1 MQQQK
6 SFSRSDKYNEFL
18 NSFKEGDYVMIAF
31 TNEDKYTSD
40 DIKYYSSPYGNVD
53 TTGSY
58 EQFLYYSYVKPV
70 LDKKA
75 IPILVTPYYER
86 TEENGELTATEN
98 PYVNAVKDLVV
109 SKQLFFV
116 NMYDLSK
123 NLYDVMG
130 AEGSKVLNAYDANG
144 KICVKVHFYIP
155 SAPITSYRFFDKSYI
170 LTKNNCLET
179 TKSLTAFTYGFSVAV
194 SSPFSSVLS

>member
-1 MQQQK
+1 
-6 SFSRSDKYNEFL
+6 
-18 NSFKEGDYVMIAF
+18 MIAF

-58 EQFLYYSYVKPV
+58 EQLLYYSYVKPV

-86 TEENGELTATEN
+86 TEENGELTANEN
-98 PYVNAVKDLVV
+98 PYVNAVKELVV

-123 NLYDVMG
+123 IFMM
-130 AEGSKVLNAYDANG
+130 
-144 KICVKVHFYIP
+144 
-155 SAPITSYRFFDKSYI
+155 
-170 LTKNNCLET
+170 
-179 TKSLTAFTYGFSVAV
+179 
-194 SSPFSSVLS
+194 

>member
-1 MQQQK
+1 MKIELRKYLSDKITVKNLAQTDATAK

-98 PYVNAVKDLVV
+98 PYVNA
-109 SKQLFFV
+109 S
-116 NMYDLSK
+116 
-123 NLYDVMG
+123 
-130 AEGSKVLNAYDANG
+130 
-144 KICVKVHFYIP
+144 
-155 SAPITSYRFFDKSYI
+155 
-170 LTKNNCLET
+170 
-179 TKSLTAFTYGFSVAV
+179 
-194 SSPFSSVLS
+194 

>member
-58 EQFLYYSYVKPV
+58 EQLLYYSYVKP
-70 LDKKA
+70 
-75 IPILVTPYYER
+75 
-86 TEENGELTATEN
+86 
-98 PYVNAVKDLVV
+98 
-109 SKQLFFV
+109 
-116 NMYDLSK
+116 
-123 NLYDVMG
+123 
-130 AEGSKVLNAYDANG
+130 
-144 KICVKVHFYIP
+144 
-155 SAPITSYRFFDKSYI
+155 
-170 LTKNNCLET
+170 
-179 TKSLTAFTYGFSVAV
+179 GFR
-194 SSPFSSVLS
+194 